1 MLLALKSHMVVRCS
15 LQWAAP
21 GGNPS
26 LSSLVDNTA
35 CHDFLQ
41 YTAPKL
47 AAGTKV
53 AIKKAQEMSLTAQ

>member
-1 MLLALKSHMVVRCS
+1 MAVRCS

-21 GGNPS
+21 GSNPN

-35 CHDFLQ
+35 CYDFLQ
-41 YTAPKL
+41 NTALKL

-53 AIKKAQEMSLTAQ
+53 AIKKAQEVSLTAQ